1 MAIEGLLKRPSPV
14 DQKPEV
20 LNESG
25 GYGCPAGARTGASGP
40 GDNDVG
46 LDGLVLFKSFF
57 LNVVYLALPI

>member
-20 LNESG
+20 LKDSG

-40 GDNDVG
+40 GDTDVG

-57 LNVVYLALPI
+57 